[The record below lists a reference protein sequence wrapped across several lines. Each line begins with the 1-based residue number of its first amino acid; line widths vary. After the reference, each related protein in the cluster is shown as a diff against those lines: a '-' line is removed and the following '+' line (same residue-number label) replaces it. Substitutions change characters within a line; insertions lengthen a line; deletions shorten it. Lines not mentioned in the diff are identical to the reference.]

1 MNFNVEDN
9 KANLSARNEE
19 NIGDVQLVNS
29 ESTDLE
35 DEKIASEEII
45 EEENQIDQIEQYY
58 TNSKLERDKMYS
70 QMIETYQKIIDN
82 TTISSEQKSI
92 AINEISKLT
101 NLKNSIMIAE
111 NLVKNKGFEDI
122 LILVNDSSTSVIV
135 RVEQL
140 SPENIAQIQNIVS
153 REIGIQISN
162 INISNKY

>member
-29 ESTDLE
+29 ESTDLD
-35 DEKIASEEII
+35 DETIDDEEII
-45 EEENQIDQIEQYY
+45 EDEEQIDPIEQYY

-82 TTISSEQKSI
+82 ITISSEQKSI

>member
-45 EEENQIDQIEQYY
+45 EEEKQIDQIEQYY

>member
-9 KANLSARNEE
+9 KANLSVRNEE

-29 ESTDLE
+29 ESTDLD
-35 DEKIASEEII
+35 DETIDDEEII
-45 EEENQIDQIEQYY
+45 EDEEQIDPIEQYY